1 MFTVMIVLCLVQILI
16 QSKMS
21 FAFVPTIQSFT
32 NTFMYN
38 NLPSYYTKNNVLKL
52 NNNNELLP
60 ALTTLSTTLSSS
72 LSSFTSSSI
81 IIQTT
86 NNENDIAFEDAFTDQ
101 INFFDDSI
109 IQLIL
114 VSFSIVIS
122 LSFIFKFFL
131 NQMDNAI
138 EKVLIDFENTMKK
151 NYASRWVSIEAK
163 IDGLNETERSQM
175 LFEIMEKLQKE
186 EPYFMEQVN
195 QDMMNSS
202 S

>member
-16 QSKMS
+16 QSQMS

-52 NNNNELLP
+52 NNNELLP
-60 ALTTLSTTLSSS
+60 ALTTFSTTLSSS